1 MRIEILFWAF
11 VAHVIGFWCKSD
23 QAFIIDVYTK
33 GIHASNKNIYAQ
45 IELVIINQQGVADVL
60 ANYGFLVGATVSGS
74 RLNLI
79 QVFNDINTFSLRALG
94 RFYDPNIIMSLIF
107 DWFVFSTILPILFV
121 LDIELDLV
129 ETVKEC
135 LVILR

>member
-11 VAHVIGFWCKSD
+11 VAHVIGFRCKSD

-45 IELVIINQQGVADVL
+45 IELMIINQQWVADVL

-79 QVFNDINTFSLRALG
+79 QVFNDINTFSLRAL
-94 RFYDPNIIMSLIF
+94 
-107 DWFVFSTILPILFV
+107 
-121 LDIELDLV
+121 
-129 ETVKEC
+129 
-135 LVILR
+135 

>member
-1 MRIEILFWAF
+1 M
-11 VAHVIGFWCKSD
+11 
-23 QAFIIDVYTK
+23 
-33 GIHASNKNIYAQ
+33 
-45 IELVIINQQGVADVL
+45 IINQQWVADVL

-79 QVFNDINTFSLRALG
+79 QVFNDINTFSLRALW

-107 DWFVFSTILPILFV
+107 YWFVFSTILPILFV
-121 LDIELDLV
+121 LDVEFDLV